1 MIKIVTTDTYK
12 YLTAEGDWKVAE
24 WKDLIE
30 LDNNVKIKTKSE
42 IQSYIEL
49 QDKVI
54 VLTGFTT
61 IDSYHRDAEIQ
72 QKIGYKYVDTLD
84 EHTSVYGGNIF
95 CYSKEDGK
103 LLWQVESKEDSP
115 YVDIGIGILNEGC
128 EDLDEMDDNKYT
140 FIEETK
146 EGGIEVTT
154 YIDKPFRA
162 GKDNLGTCTFSCHGY
177 NIDIDTGKVTFVY
190 QGK

>member
-12 YLTAEGDWKVAE
+12 KLTAEGEWSTNE

-30 LDNNVKIKTKSE
+30 LDNNIKIRTKSD
-42 IQSYIEL
+42 IMSYIEL

-54 VLTGFTT
+54 VLTKFTT
-61 IDSYHRDAEIQ
+61 IDSYHRLAEIQ

-115 YVDIGIGILNEGC
+115 YVNIYLKMSRKVDCHINYKDETKQEDWGITLNE
-128 EDLDEMDDNKYT
+128 E
-140 FIEETK
+140 FIK
-146 EGGIEVTT
+146 DKDKIEV
-154 YIDKPFRA
+154 R
-162 GKDNLGTCTFSCHGY
+162 TFSCRGY
-177 NIDIDTGKVTFVY
+177 EMDIDTGKVKFVY